1 MLSREFSLFSKIFCL
16 LITFFFSHFTI
27 IGVCIIGMLDNGLNL
42 LGAPF
47 YLQNIVRGVVMIAA
61 VALAP
66 IVVILGV
73 VWWLVGPGLAIA
85 LLVALGVVVVVGGKF
100 VR

>member
-1 MLSREFSLFSKIFCL
+1 MGKEIDR
-16 LITFFFSHFTI
+16 
-27 IGVCIIGMLDNGLNL
+27 
-42 LGAPF
+42 
-47 YLQNIVRGVVMIAA
+47 VRAKSAIETVKESPLIAA